1 MMSVGGG
8 SASLCSQRQARAR
21 GTIAMSSPRVDG
33 KDPVRVEDAWEAHER
48 GGSVDVEPP
57 GKPEARQLK
66 GELHSKT

>member
-33 KDPVRVEDAWEAHER
+33 KDPVRIVDAWEAYER
-48 GGSVDVEPP
+48 GGGVDVEPS
-57 GKPEARQLK
+57 GKPEARLADRVAP
-66 GELHSKT
+66 GIH